1 MIHKGVKREW
11 CKLSRESEEGNIE
24 YKLKVIKPD
33 EEKLE
38 KLASQM
44 RYRLREGGGEAIY
57 EIGVSDDGVILGLLE
72 EEIKETLKWLRLTAE
87 KIGAKI
93 SILRESRGRKGKVLE
108 LLVRMVKE
116 DFPIYVMIPVLGN
129 VDSGKSTLIS
139 VLCSGELDDGNGLAR
154 SKVVRFLHELKSGR
168 TSSISSHL
176 LGFDEIGNIVNYSLA
191 SPLNEAEVFLNS
203 SKLICFVDL
212 GGHERYLR
220 TTLKGVTGRSPDY
233 VMLCVAAN
241 AGFIGTAKEHLGI
254 ALALKIPVFIVV
266 TKIDMVPREVTSRV
280 IDETIRILKK
290 PGINKIPIL
299 VNEIDDVIVAARNMA
314 SRRIVPIFFVSNTTG
329 EGLNLLRTF
338 LNVLSPRLK
347 WDEKLDKPFKMYIEE
362 KFNVR
367 GVGTVV
373 SGLAL
378 QGEAKVDDYMQLG
391 PFRDGSFRL
400 IRIRS
405 IHVNRVNVDKAVAG
419 QEVCLALRNV
429 SYEEVEKGMCILGK
443 NATPKAVRSFKAR
456 VTILHHPT
464 TIKRGYQ
471 AVMHIHTIR
480 QSAKFIEMEKE
491 PLRTGDTSVVKL
503 QFCFKPEYIC
513 RGDWFVFREG
523 RTKGFGVILETY

>member
-1 MIHKGVKREW
+1 MTWR
-11 CKLSRESEEGNIE
+11 KLSEEREEGNVE
-24 YKLKVIKPD
+24 YKLKIIKPD
-33 EEKLE
+33 KERIE

-57 EIGVSDDGVILGLLE
+57 EIGVSNDGTLIGLSE
-72 EEIKETLKWLRLTAE
+72 EEISETLQWLHMAAE

-93 SILRESRGRKGKVLE
+93 SILREGRGKRGKVLE
-108 LLVRMVKE
+108 LLVRMIKE

-168 TSSISSHL
+168 TSSISSHF
-176 LGFDEIGNIVNYSLA
+176 LGFDEIGNIVNYNLA
-191 SPLNEAEVFLNS
+191 TPLDEAEVFLNS
-203 SKLICFVDL
+203 SKLVCFVDL

-254 ALALKIPVFIVV
+254 TMVLKIPVFIVI
-266 TKIDMVPREVTSRV
+266 TKTDMVPLEITSRV
-280 IDETIRILKK
+280 ISEVMRILKK
-290 PGINKIPIL
+290 PGINRIPII

-314 SRRIVPIFFVSNTTG
+314 SRRIVPIFLASNTTG
-329 EGLNLLRTF
+329 EGLDLLRIF
-338 LNVLSPRLK
+338 LNVLPPRLK
-347 WDEKLDKPFKMYIEE
+347 WEEKLNKPFKMYVEE

-378 QGEAKVDDYMQLG
+378 QGEVKIDDYMQLG

-400 IRIRS
+400 VRVRS

-429 SYEEVEKGMCILGK
+429 SYDEVEKGMCILGK

-480 QSAKFIEMEKE
+480 QSAKFIEMEKK
-491 PLRTGDTSVVKL
+491 PLRTGDTSIVKL
-503 QFCFKPEYIC
+503 MFCFKPEYIC
-513 RGDWFVFREG
+513 EGDWFVFREG
-523 RTKGFGVILETY
+523 RTKGFGIILEVY